1 MATITKGFKVILN
14 MADGESI
21 TVLTDYEPSLEDSVI
36 KFRLEDDDK
45 GMLYRQV
52 RMGSFHSMKVYII
65 C

>member
-1 MATITKGFKVILN
+1 MTTMIKGYKVILN
-14 MADGESI
+14 MIDGESI

-45 GMLYRQV
+45 DMLYRQV
-52 RMGSFHSMKVYII
+52 RMGSFHSMKVYTI